1 VYEYD
6 PDGREGMWSTIQ
18 SEPQIYGCNYGVK
31 LSKYRAFQNTDYFID
46 RVLMDKTQLIRDG
59 VINPNAPANYQLKYL
74 DAPVERSSTARP
86 QDRCGVSAPNS
97 EKGRGFGGLK
107 FSVPQFPRM
116 GGFGGMGAGIP
127 KPSFSMPQP
136 ESFGTSNQI
145 PVGKEFIFNDST
157 PCVFVSRG
165 GIVPG
170 LEEDDMQISVARK
183 GGRSE
188 LEHHVRKCSYIDA
201 MRVGGNYTLGLGNGA
216 FMWAHDDPYHE
227 SGRYVVYGG
236 KLYAIDASRTQGGK
250 TVWVSIGLANI

>member
-1 VYEYD
+1 MVKQIGKTGTIDFPNNVPKYEKEAMEYELNELRNEPSTRLLYAKAIKASVPSSESEWFLITAYTLNDKCAEDFLSIGRSAVRAVVYEYD

-145 PVGKEFIFNDST
+145 PVGKPE
-157 PCVFVSRG
+157 
-165 GIVPG
+165 
-170 LEEDDMQISVARK
+170 
-183 GGRSE
+183 
-188 LEHHVRKCSYIDA
+188 
-201 MRVGGNYTLGLGNGA
+201 
-216 FMWAHDDPYHE
+216 
-227 SGRYVVYGG
+227 
-236 KLYAIDASRTQGGK
+236 RTTCK
-250 TVWVSIGLANI
+250 RRI